1 MHRLARN
8 LRIHYQLL
16 IVTKSSL
23 VGDFFFINKD
33 TLGLI
38 NTIMKQFKTF
48 LNESFALEESTILLE
63 KLITFGGQAYPKF
76 GNIIIMAGG
85 AGSGK
90 GFVLGKLVGAE
101 GKVFDVDELKT
112 LASKSPAIIKRVKDE
127 LGVDLP
133 QLAKNLKDPEN
144 VGKLHQIM
152 GDYLNLD
159 SRVKKSIYTSI
170 LAADPDRKPNIIF
183 DVTLK
188 DLRKL
193 EKITRDASM
202 LGYDKKNIHI
212 VWVVND
218 IEVAQQ
224 QNKARARTVPSEIL
238 VNTHRGAANT
248 MGDIINMG
256 TRLKK
261 YMDGDIVFAFNK
273 VGVDASLAKSGKGG
287 SYVKDANYFY
297 VKRQG
302 KAPQSIDKLDAEIRR
317 KISSYVPKGVDW
329 Q

>member
-1 MHRLARN
+1 MQSFN
-8 LRIHYQLL
+8 
-16 IVTKSSL
+16 S
-23 VGDFFFINKD
+23 FIKE
-33 TLGLI
+33 
-38 NTIMKQFKTF
+38 
-48 LNESFALEESTILLE
+48 ESFLAEEAEALLE
-63 KLITFGGQAYPKF
+63 KLITFGGKAYPKF
-76 GNIIIMAGG
+76 GNIVVMAGG

-90 GFVLGKLVGAE
+90 GFILSNLVGME

-112 LASKSPAIIKRVKDE
+112 LASKTPAIQKRVKDE
-127 LGVDLP
+127 LGVDLAD
-133 QLAKNLKDPEN
+133 LASNLKNPEN

-159 SRVKKSIYTSI
+159 KRKEKGFYTSV
-170 LAADPDRKPNIIF
+170 LTAPADRKPNIIF
-183 DVTLK
+183 DMTFKELT
-188 DLRKL
+188 KL
-193 EKITRDASM
+193 QKVARDAEA

-256 TRLKK
+256 KKLKN

-273 VGVDASLAKSGKGG
+273 VGVDANLVKSGKGG

-302 KAPQSIDKLDAEIRR
+302 KPPTSVDQLDKEIRR
-317 KISSYVPKGVDW
+317 KIASYVPKNVDW
-329 Q
+329 N

>member
-1 MHRLARN
+1 MQSFNSFL
-8 LRIHYQLL
+8 
-16 IVTKSSL
+16 KEE
-23 VGDFFFINKD
+23 
-33 TLGLI
+33 
-38 NTIMKQFKTF
+38 TF
-48 LNESFALEESTILLE
+48 LAEEAEALLE
-63 KLITFGGQAYPKF
+63 KLITFGGKAYPKF
-76 GNIIIMAGG
+76 GNIVIMAGG

-90 GFVLGKLVGAE
+90 GFVLGKLVGIE
-101 GKVFDVDELKT
+101 GKVLDVDELKT
-112 LASKSPAIIKRVKDE
+112 LASKTPAIIKRVKSE

-133 QLAKNLKDPEN
+133 QLAKSLKDPEN
-144 VGKLHQIM
+144 VGKLHSIM

-159 SRVKKSIYTSI
+159 KRREKALYTSI
-170 LAADPDRKPNIIF
+170 LAADPERKPNIIF

-188 DLRKL
+188 DLPKL
-193 EKITRDASM
+193 EKIAREAAM

-297 VKRQG
+297 VKKQG
-302 KAPQSIDKLDAEIRR
+302 KAPTSVDQLDKDIRR
-317 KISSYVPKGVDW
+317 KIASYVPKNVDW
-329 Q
+329 T